1 MEPYNLQC
9 DCGPVKT
16 KVISLMPKP
25 DMKPGDV
32 SDFDQTATA

>member
-1 MEPYNLQC
+1 M
-9 DCGPVKT
+9 CGLRPGKT